1 LVIIRGFTG
10 LPIETFTRRI
20 ESIKKELSTRE
31 LDALF
36 VFSDE
41 YRPGST
47 LYLSDYYP
55 INVIEESPQGVYVPL
70 EGEVILFLGSINA
83 QTARKVTWIK
93 DIRSIEEIELFFQ
106 NFQERKERPLK
117 IGLVG
122 EALLPVLY
130 YRKLK
135 PVLDKNDFVYA
146 DDIINRMRAI
156 KSPDEIER
164 MEKAAHLGDAAIKE
178 AVTRLR
184 EGEVTERE
192 LAADAEYVIRTG
204 GGNIGSATILSAG
217 MHTKMPTWRPSDKK
231 IESGEMVLID
241 VNPSLRGYCADV
253 SVTVFNGNVE
263 GEKKKI
269 LSLSKQILRSVITHM
284 QPGLPVSTIYNFF
297 LQRVRESGYEQFFMP
312 YAKGMRAVGHG
323 IGLDVVEWPNLDK
336 DSNLILKPGMTLG
349 VKFDLHG
356 FDFGGVR
363 FEVDVLVEE
372 NGCRSLNNILE
383 EDFLNF

>member
-1 LVIIRGFTG
+1 MKGYTG
-10 LPIETFTRRI
+10 LPIESFTRRI
-20 ESIKKELSTRE
+20 KNIQRELSKKG

-55 INVIEESPQGVYVPL
+55 INVVEESPQGVYVPL
-70 EGEVILFLGSINA
+70 EGEVVLFLGSINA
-83 QTARKVTWIK
+83 QTARAVSWIK
-93 DIRSIEEIELFFQ
+93 DIRSIEKIDLFFQ
-106 NFQERKERPLK
+106 RLQDREGRLLK

-122 EALLPVLY
+122 EALLPVRY

-146 DDIINRMRAI
+146 DDIINQMRAI

-164 MEKAAHLGDAAIKE
+164 MQKAARLGDAAITE
-178 AVTRLR
+178 AVTRLKK
-184 EGEVTERE
+184 EKMTERE
-192 LAADAEYVIRTG
+192 LAAVAEYVIRTG
-204 GGNIGSATILSAG
+204 GGNIGSATIVSAG
-217 MHTKMPTWRPSDKK
+217 IHTKMPTWRPSDKT
-231 IESGEMVLID
+231 IEPGEMVLID

-253 SVTVFNGNVE
+253 ATTVFNGNME
-263 GEKKKI
+263 EEKKKI
-269 LSLSKQILRSVITHM
+269 LSLSKQILRGVINHM
-284 QPGLPVSTIYNFF
+284 QPGLPASTIYNYF
-297 LQRVRESGYEQFFMP
+297 LKRVRESGYEQFFTP

-336 DSNLILKPGMTLG
+336 DSKLILKPGMTFG

-372 NGCRSLNNILE
+372 NGCRSLNNILCE
-383 EDFLNF
+383 GLF